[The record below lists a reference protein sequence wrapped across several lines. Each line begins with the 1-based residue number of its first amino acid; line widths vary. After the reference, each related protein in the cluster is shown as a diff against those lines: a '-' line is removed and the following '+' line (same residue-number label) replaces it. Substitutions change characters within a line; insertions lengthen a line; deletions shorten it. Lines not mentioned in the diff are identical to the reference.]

1 MIKYSDTRHNF
12 TLSHDVGLRAFGAQ
26 ARMLV
31 FKLYF
36 KLTLDQLQLTELKT
50 VEI

>member
-1 MIKYSDTRHNF
+1 MIKYSDTRHNV

-31 FKLYF
+31 F
-36 KLTLDQLQLTELKT
+36 T
-50 VEI
+50 VWWVDFRSTSIN

>member
-12 TLSHDVGLRAFGAQ
+12 TLSHGVGLRAFRAQ
-26 ARMLV
+26 APMLV
-31 FKLYF
+31 FLTYV
-36 KLTLDQLQLTELKT
+36 KLTLDQLQLNEVKT

>member
-31 FKLYF
+31 FLPYLE
-36 KLTLDQLQLTELKT
+36 LTLDRFQLTDLKT
-50 VEI
+50 IEE